1 MFLTLQIARNRLH
14 LLFAW
19 LSECLACP
27 GRLTGPGWSLTS
39 RSLFLFIFSWLFC
52 CGFNSVSIILS
63 LLWLVSCWVLWDR
76 HKSSRIRN
84 DVKIKCL
91 LKLLHYLCWA
101 SLFFFFLVVLLWQ
114 NFKPPRRNYMIG
126 YEISFAASFH
136 FLDNKATEMRKI
148 LIKKLNDVYQ
158 DIKAYEY
165 H

>member
-19 LSECLACP
+19 LSECMACP
-27 GRLTGPGWSLTS
+27 GCLTGPGWSLTS
-39 RSLFLFIFSWLFC
+39 RSRSLFLFVFSWLFC

-101 SLFFFFLVVLLWQ
+101 SLFFFWVFFCGKTLNRHVENTWSDMKLALLLLSIFLITKQPKWE
-114 NFKPPRRNYMIG
+114 KYW
-126 YEISFAASFH
+126 
-136 FLDNKATEMRKI
+136 
-148 LIKKLNDVYQ
+148 
-158 DIKAYEY
+158 
-165 H
+165 